1 MTRRYADGNLTL
13 MEVVAVVFGYLLG
26 SIPFALLLTRPHGI
40 ALRTVGSGNPGA
52 ANVLRAAGVGPAVAV
67 MLLDAAKGAVA
78 VMAARLVSGDAA
90 LVTSAGMAA
99 IVGHIYPVWCGFR
112 GGKGVAVSAGV
123 FALLAPLATAI
134 AVLVFAGTI
143 AATRFIS
150 AGSIAGAL
158 ALPVAAAAGHAP
170 NPVEAG
176 ALLAAALVI
185 VRHRDNV
192 SRLMAGTERRIGL
205 RL

>member
-1 MTRRYADGNLTL
+1 MTFITI
-13 MEVVAVVFGYLLG
+13 VIGYLLG
-26 SIPFALLLTRPHGI
+26 SIPFALLLTRRQGI
-40 ALRTVGSGNPGA
+40 ELRNVGSRNPGA
-52 ANVLRAAGVGPAVAV
+52 ANVLRSAGIGPAVAV
-67 MLLDAAKGAVA
+67 MLLDAGKGTAAV
-78 VMAARLVSGDAA
+78 VAARLMSDDVVV
-90 LVTSAGMAA
+90 VTSAGLAA

-112 GGKGVAVSAGV
+112 GGKGVAASAGV

-134 AVLVFAGTI
+134 AVLVFVGTI

-158 ALPVAAAAGHAP
+158 ALPVAAAVGNQP
-170 NPVEAG
+170 NPVVAG
-176 ALLAAALVI
+176 ALLAAAIVL

-192 SRLMAGTERRIGL
+192 SRLVAGTERRIGS

>member
-1 MTRRYADGNLTL
+1 MDI
-13 MEVVAVVFGYLLG
+13 VAIVFGYLLG
-26 SIPFALLLTRPHGI
+26 SIPFALLLTRRQGI
-40 ALRTVGSGNPGA
+40 ELRNVGSRNPGA
-52 ANVLRAAGVGPAVAV
+52 ANVLRSAGIGPAVAV
-67 MLLDAAKGAVA
+67 MLLDAAKGTFAVA
-78 VMAARLVSGDAA
+78 AARLMSDDVAVATG
-90 LVTSAGMAA
+90 AGLAA

-112 GGKGVAVSAGV
+112 GGKGVAASAGV
-123 FALLAPLATAI
+123 FVLLAPLATAI
-134 AVLVFAGTI
+134 ATLVFVATT

-158 ALPVAAAAGHAP
+158 ALPVAAAVGHLP
-170 NPVEAG
+170 NPVVAG
-176 ALLAAALVI
+176 TLLAAAIVL

>member
-1 MTRRYADGNLTL
+1 
-13 MEVVAVVFGYLLG
+13 MEGIAVVFGYLLG
-26 SIPFALLLTRPHGI
+26 SIPFALLVTRRQGI
-40 ALRTVGSGNPGA
+40 ELLNVGSRNPGA

-67 MLLDAAKGAVA
+67 MLLDAAKGTLA
-78 VMAARLVSGDAA
+78 VMAGRLISDDIAV
-90 LVTSAGMAA
+90 VTSAGVAA

-112 GGKGVAVSAGV
+112 GGKGVAASAGV
-123 FALLAPLATAI
+123 FAVLAPLPTAI
-134 AVLVFAGTI
+134 AAVVFVATV

-158 ALPVAAAAGHAP
+158 ALPVAAAVGKAP

-176 ALLAAALVI
+176 ALLAAAMVI